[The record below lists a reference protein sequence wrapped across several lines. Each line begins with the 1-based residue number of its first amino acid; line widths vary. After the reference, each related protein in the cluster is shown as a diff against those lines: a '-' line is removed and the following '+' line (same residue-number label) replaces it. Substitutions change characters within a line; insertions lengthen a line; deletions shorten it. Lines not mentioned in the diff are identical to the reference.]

1 MERGT
6 NWVDSS
12 YFNNYCLLKFR
23 LIILEWEQF
32 SSITINKLLLFFF
45 LLLNLFYSLIIKSV
59 GRFDGVFM
67 CSVAGNSDIFH
78 IIGITVLLS
87 KCRLK
92 ILLVAMVI
100 AASKIFIVFH
110 LFAISSQSFARMY
123 WQKIVYENSCNSLMI
138 CLAIVN
144 IL

>member
-1 MERGT
+1 MSDR
-6 NWVDSS
+6 V
-12 YFNNYCLLKFR
+12 
-23 LIILEWEQF
+23 
-32 SSITINKLLLFFF
+32 F
-45 LLLNLFYSLIIKSV
+45 LCN
-59 GRFDGVFM
+59 
-67 CSVAGNSDIFH
+67 VAGNSDIFH

-92 ILLVAMVI
+92 LVLVTIVI

-123 WQKIVYENSCNSLMI
+123 WQKIVYENSCYCLMI